1 MPRWMLTIGL
11 CVFLCG
17 PALAQE
23 EGEEPA
29 AADEEAPGAPV
40 PDEAAEATA
49 EEAPA
54 APDGP
59 DTAALTWEQAWDGG
73 FALYRAGHYADAIE
87 YLERALELEPND
99 PTVRAYLA
107 DCYSRTGDEARAAEL
122 SAATQA
128 PDTVEASSSDE
139 PAEHGNA
146 AAYAPSHRR
155 HHGQGHGQ
163 AALRTVRKGRHFGF
177 GLAIAG
183 NALSAGMYFE
193 GLPVQYL
200 SIQGGLGLG
209 DVHTF
214 FWWVQASVLPLD
226 LPLTPSVGMGVL
238 GTMGLDFHYQ
248 RSTLR
253 GDSIDYYLNRVNPYV
268 HVGLVLVTFSGFTA
282 SFDINGVFTGDP
294 GFPLAPWIGVRLGLL
309 I

>member
-1 MPRWMLTIGL
+1 MLTIGL
-11 CVFLCG
+11 CVFLSG

-23 EGEEPA
+23 EGEGAPAEEPAATDEEVPAPAEEPAGEEPA
-29 AADEEAPGAPV
+29 AAEEAPG
-40 PDEAAEATA
+40 
-49 EEAPA
+49 
-54 APDGP
+54 GP

-73 FALYRAGHYADAIE
+73 FALYRAGHYADAIG

-107 DCYSRTGDEARAAEL
+107 DCYTRTGDEARAAEL
-122 SAATQA
+122 SAAAQGEE
-128 PDTVEASSSDE
+128 TVEASSSDE
-139 PAEHGNA
+139 QVEHGA
-146 AAYAPSHRR
+146 AAYAPSHPRPDSS
-155 HHGQGHGQ
+155 GHGDSVM
-163 AALRTVRKGRHFGF
+163 RSVRKGRHFGF
-177 GLAIAG
+177 GMTIAG

-193 GLPVQYL
+193 GLPLPFLAV
-200 SIQGGLGLG
+200 QGGLGLG

-214 FWWVQASVLPLD
+214 FWWLQAAVLPLD
-226 LPLTPSVGMGVL
+226 LPLTPSVGFGVL

-253 GDSIDYYLNRVNPYV
+253 GQSIDYYLNRVNPYV

-282 SFDINGVFTGDP
+282 SFDLNGVFTGDP
-294 GFPLAPWIGVRLGLL
+294 GFPLAPWVGIRLGFL